1 MLQLRGFSGTR
12 DKVKLVEFHPVQPW
26 IAFADKA
33 DNVRVWDWT
42 TQQALHELQLGGADD
57 EGSMEAAINTV
68 PAKDP
73 AFISNPSALSYAP
86 SRTASGKVRQVAFL
100 DPEVAYW
107 QTATQHAMVNG
118 NSTNRPDAVNVH
130 ALDGTR
136 LLVVVCENKVL
147 LHDLNTR
154 KPYEVPRAALDG
166 KSPTCVSFLFRGGK
180 HAPGGQPDANSLMT
194 SPVLAIGC
202 SDGAVRLLHLATLRV
217 IGKLVGNHKAA
228 ISCLLT
234 LPSKAHFKTQEDTQ
248 QQAAGSHKDRAGR
261 HKQQQQQ
268 DRAAALA
275 PQPPPE
281 FVPSVDLVFGGDS
294 AGGLFVWEPFRLP
307 LGSAEREV
315 APRVAVAGH
324 AGEVWAACL
333 APGPEDSQAAA
344 AKIFTAGSDHRL
356 AAWDATSFAEL
367 WRTKL
372 DAKSPAT
379 SLAYS
384 HRYFNLSGAH
394 ALLATVNGP
403 GVVAAYT
410 LASMP
415 AERGLRAC
423 ANLAGLVP
431 PGSKKVPKAY
441 TVAVSPVRPNLAA
454 VGCNTG
460 MAFMTFDRMYPLPVA
475 ALPLRN
481 LAEAHISPT
490 HRLPREPVAASY
502 VGHMGD
508 AVCVVNCTAV
518 EKDVGGVKQLVPQ
531 VVSQEPIGPATGRTG
546 RAIVGVSATGEYVS
560 VCWPAS
566 RAYVVYYRTLA
577 ATWQQVDSGLGVDL
591 AWHSSRNMFAVLEE
605 PPPPAPSSSKSK
617 KWGARKEDPK
627 AAAAE
632 AAVLAAAIAG
642 ATVVRIKSL
651 DGLGV
656 SMVCQQVALSGD
668 VPVGLHGGPLL
679 GIAMKRMT
687 SSGAE
692 LSGEEASPVLQFF
705 SWNGVSKLGPELPEP
720 SAVAWDP
727 TLRYLAL
734 AYLRQVQIFRA
745 QPQLESLGS
754 LPVAGTT
761 SVAWGVRQ
769 LYIATPTSVLLAFV
783 AAEERSG
790 ASFSLLDMGPADDVA
805 AGSTLQFVQL
815 AGLTGTTATSSLR
828 EDSSGA
834 DASLPGP
841 CPRPAGPV
849 LLLGPRQGN
858 LWLVNC
864 LGQPQM
870 VPLDHPGIRSRCLCA
885 QGDLVGAV
893 AVARHGLAPGQHD
906 SIASFLRLQGGLP
919 GAHLGLMGLQGLSLE
934 MEAELCM
941 ATGQWRRACV
951 CCEALMRGCND
962 RATLASSEAYA
973 QALPDAAAEAADTG
987 PSSSGGEFNAV
998 AALSAMK
1005 DAAAAA
1011 AVTAAPPP
1019 QATVAK
1025 QQQQM
1030 WGLMGFGGLFVDE
1043 YQLPAEPEQEAVDKA
1058 KDPLAK
1064 GEVAWGA
1071 PLQHDWQFAEPPKRL
1086 SSWDGS
1092 GQPGWDPEAA
1102 RSSAGL
1108 VAAAT
1113 AVAAA
1118 AQPPPASAVSLAMR
1132 LVEGS
1137 QAAGITDVT
1146 RRASQLLLAHR
1157 GLLTAPQLAR
1167 LAAKMA
1173 EVGMTRE
1180 ITGLVD
1186 SSVASGSHQGQAV
1199 GFVAAALTGDLVR
1212 LQRALQLS
1220 GTDALAALQSNTYR
1234 LPTAM
1239 ATERCW
1245 NAALQHISAAAAT
1258 HATSS
1263 YAYYTVTQSGL

>member
-26 IAFADKA
+26 ITFADKA

-42 TQQALHELQLGGADD
+42 TQQTLHDLQLGGADD

-68 PAKDP
+68 SAKDP
-73 AFISNPSALSYAP
+73 AFTSNPSALSYAP
-86 SRTASGKVRQVAFL
+86 SRTASGKVRQVSFL

-107 QTATQHAMVNG
+107 QTATQHAMVSG
-118 NSTNRPDAVNVH
+118 NCTNTPSAVNVH

-166 KSPTCVSFLFRGGK
+166 KAPTCVCFLFRGGK
-180 HAPGGQPDANSLMT
+180 HTPGGQPDASNLMT

-202 SDGAVRLLHLATLRV
+202 SDGVVRLLHLATLRV
-217 IGKLVGNHKAA
+217 IGKLVGNHKAS

-234 LPSKAHFKTQEDTQ
+234 LPSKAHSKTQQSQQ
-248 QQAAGSHKDRAGR
+248 QQAAGAQRGR
-261 HKQQQQQ
+261 SSSHKQQQQQ
-268 DRAAALA
+268 DGAAALA
-275 PQPPPE
+275 PPSSPE
-281 FVPSVDLVFGGDS
+281 FVPSMDLVFGGDS
-294 AGGLFVWEPFRLP
+294 AGGLYVWEPFRVP
-307 LGSAEREV
+307 LGSAECEV
-315 APRVAVAGH
+315 APNLSMSGH
-324 AGEVWAACL
+324 SGEVWAACL
-333 APGPEDSQAAA
+333 TPGPEDPQAAA

-356 AAWDATSFAEL
+356 AAWDATSFAEV

-403 GVVAAYT
+403 GVVAAFT
-410 LASMP
+410 LANMP
-415 AERGLRAC
+415 PERGLRAC

-431 PGSKKVPKAY
+431 PGSKKIPKAY

-481 LAEAHISPT
+481 LAEAHVSPT
-490 HRLPREPVAASY
+490 LRLPREPVAVSY
-502 VGHMGD
+502 VAHMGD
-508 AVCVVNCTAV
+508 AIWLVNCTAV
-518 EKDVGGVKQLVPQ
+518 EKDVGGVKQVVPQ
-531 VVSQEPIGPATGRTG
+531 VVSQEAIGPATGRTG

-566 RAYVVYYRTLA
+566 RTYVVYYRTLA

-591 AWHSSRNMFAVLEE
+591 AWHSNRNTFAVLEE
-605 PPPPAPSSSKSK
+605 PAPPLPSSSKSK
-617 KWGARKEDPK
+617 KWKGRKEDPK

-656 SMVCQQVALSGD
+656 SMVCHQVALSGD

-679 GIAMKRMT
+679 GVAMKRMT

-705 SWNGVSKLGPELPEP
+705 SWNGVSKMGPELPEP

-734 AYLRQVQIFRA
+734 AYLRQIQIFRA

-754 LPVAGTT
+754 LPIAGST

-790 ASFSLLDMGPADDVA
+790 AAFSLLDMGPADKLA
-805 AGSTLQFVQL
+805 GGSTLQFVQL

-828 EDSSGA
+828 EDSSGG

-858 LWLVNC
+858 LWLVNA

-870 VPLDHPGIRSRCLCA
+870 LPLSHPGIRSRCLCA

-893 AVARHGLAPGQHD
+893 AVARHGLAPGQHG

-919 GAHLGLMGLQGLSLE
+919 GAHLALMGLQGLSLE

-951 CCEALMRGCND
+951 CCEALMRGCTTG
-962 RATLASSEAYA
+962 RPWPAAKPTRRRCLTQQKQQA
-973 QALPDAAAEAADTG
+973 QVT
-987 PSSSGGEFNAV
+987 
-998 AALSAMK
+998 
-1005 DAAAAA
+1005 AA
-1011 AVTAAPPP
+1011 AVA
-1019 QATVAK
+1019 
-1025 QQQQM
+1025 
-1030 WGLMGFGGLFVDE
+1030 
-1043 YQLPAEPEQEAVDKA
+1043 
-1058 KDPLAK
+1058 
-1064 GEVAWGA
+1064 
-1071 PLQHDWQFAEPPKRL
+1071 
-1086 SSWDGS
+1086 SS
-1092 GQPGWDPEAA
+1092 
-1102 RSSAGL
+1102 
-1108 VAAAT
+1108 
-1113 AVAAA
+1113 
-1118 AQPPPASAVSLAMR
+1118 M
-1132 LVEGS
+1132 
-1137 QAAGITDVT
+1137 
-1146 RRASQLLLAHR
+1146 QLLLW
-1157 GLLTAPQLAR
+1157 LT
-1167 LAAKMA
+1167 
-1173 EVGMTRE
+1173 
-1180 ITGLVD
+1180 
-1186 SSVASGSHQGQAV
+1186 
-1199 GFVAAALTGDLVR
+1199 
-1212 LQRALQLS
+1212 
-1220 GTDALAALQSNTYR
+1220 
-1234 LPTAM
+1234 
-1239 ATERCW
+1239 
-1245 NAALQHISAAAAT
+1245 
-1258 HATSS
+1258 
-1263 YAYYTVTQSGL
+1263 